1 MFWADDV
8 SILDT
13 ASVDTRHVQGAK
25 QLTDIY
31 LLALAA
37 KHGGRLVTR
46 DGNIPLHAV
55 HGAKLEH
62 LLVL

>member
-1 MFWADDV
+1 M
-8 SILDT
+8 
-13 ASVDTRHVQGAK
+13 DTRHVQGAK